1 MEEVHVLGYH
11 LFLEV
16 VVVVVV
22 EVVAVA
28 AASSRFDPTLLQWR
42 LY

>member
-11 LFLEV
+11 LFLE